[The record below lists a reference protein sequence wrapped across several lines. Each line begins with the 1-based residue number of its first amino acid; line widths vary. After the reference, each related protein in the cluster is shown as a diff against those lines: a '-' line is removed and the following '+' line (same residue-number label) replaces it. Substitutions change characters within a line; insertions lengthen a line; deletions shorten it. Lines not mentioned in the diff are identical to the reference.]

1 MKLVEK
7 STSYIYPYFYRGL
20 CYFLTLKIFGML
32 IRTKIYFLFALF
44 LNLISIDK
52 ENDNVLQ
59 VINFYQ
65 HFLTAIW
72 LSTANLLSAVLEWG
86 QLTNLILIT
95 GFLQF

>member
-1 MKLVEK
+1 MYMHIFIHIFTGTCV
-7 STSYIYPYFYRGL
+7 I
-20 CYFLTLKIFGML
+20 KIFGML
-32 IRTKIYFLFALF
+32 IRTKIYFFFALF

-72 LSTANLLSAVLEWG
+72 LSTATLLSAVLEWG

>member
-1 MKLVEK
+1 MYMHIFIHIF
-7 STSYIYPYFYRGL
+7 TGTCAI
-20 CYFLTLKIFGML
+20 KIFGML

-95 GFLQF
+95 RFLQF